1 MITKLKR
8 IYRKITQKSRLEEY
22 RRILIAAIEHCYR
35 VMTLREWVE
44 LGFPRD
50 KIFLLRH
57 DVDIDARGARR
68 MYEIEKEL
76 HVRATYYFRHITMK
90 PTLMKHML
98 SDGFE
103 VGLHYETLAT
113 FIRESRLETK
123 EQLSEDIFTTCR
135 VRLTREIAC
144 FREEIGEMQ
153 SICSHG
159 SKWNRKLDI
168 SNCLLADEKFR
179 KENGILFET
188 YDPEL
193 LDNIST
199 YISDSSLSHNHA
211 WRYGK
216 SPLQAIENGDAVILL
231 LTHPGHWNYD
241 FCSNIRKLWLSFI
254 DPN

>member
-22 RRILIAAIEHCYR
+22 RRILIAAIEHGYR

-123 EQLSEDIFTTCR
+123 EQLSEDIFTIC
-135 VRLTREIAC
+135 REIGRA
-144 FREEIGEMQ
+144 
-153 SICSHG
+153 H
-159 SKWNRKLDI
+159 
-168 SNCLLADEKFR
+168 
-179 KENGILFET
+179 
-188 YDPEL
+188 
-193 LDNIST
+193 
-199 YISDSSLSHNHA
+199 
-211 WRYGK
+211 
-216 SPLQAIENGDAVILL
+216 V
-231 LTHPGHWNYD
+231 
-241 FCSNIRKLWLSFI
+241 
-254 DPN
+254 